1 MLESL
6 VTKVKEHFPNRKT
19 SCLKNVLLLSL
30 CLLHKETV
38 NLNKLKKCVSL
49 FTKKSSKADSSYK
62 RLLRIFDDYSRGKL
76 WIQLLRYVFQIL
88 RLRTTHL
95 IIDGTSWKRGKRWF
109 HYMTLSVVYQGV
121 SIPIYWKDIS
131 KHGHSNVYER
141 ICLIKQALKHYN
153 LAGKIL
159 LADRE
164 YIGKD
169 WFNDLIDN
177 QIDFIIRIKKTD
189 YKGLIDQFT
198 GLSHKAMTKKVL
210 KSTIHQKAI
219 SKLIEIQGMSLQFV
233 AVKNPK
239 NDKKDPVIYLLT
251 NLVEL
256 PAKSV
261 AQDYCIRT
269 KIEQCF
275 KHLKSNGFDLEQL
288 NLRTKSRCRLL
299 MAITV
304 FTYVLSINEGLKT
317 YKQVPCKTYADGSI
331 EKAKSVFRH
340 GFDRLANLCKCFK
353 DFCNYIC
360 SQIDMAMSKYRSPLC
375 ILSSS

>member
-6 VTKVKEHFPNRKT
+6 IAKVKEHFPNRKR
-19 SCLKNVLLLSL
+19 SCLKNILLLSL

-38 NLNKLKKCVSL
+38 NLNKLKKSVNL
-49 FTKKSSKADSSYK
+49 FIKGNSQVDSNYK
-62 RLLRIFDDYSRGKL
+62 RLIRIFDDYSRSHL
-76 WIQLLRYVFQIL
+76 WIELLRYVFQLL

-141 ICLIKQALKHYN
+141 ICLMKRALKHYN

-164 YIGKD
+164 YIGKE
-169 WFNDLIDN
+169 WFNYLIDS
-177 QIDFIIRIKKTD
+177 QVDFIIRIKKTD
-189 YKGLIDQFT
+189 YKGLINQST
-198 GLSHKAMTKKVL
+198 GLSHKSMTKKVV
-210 KSTIHQKAI
+210 KSKVHQKAI
-219 SKLIEIQGMSLQFV
+219 SKLIEIQGMRLQFV
-233 AVKNPK
+233 VVKNPK

-251 NLVEL
+251 NLIEL
-256 PAKSV
+256 SAKSV
-261 AQDYCIRT
+261 AQDYCVRT

-299 MAITV
+299 MAITI

-317 YKQVPCKTYADGSI
+317 YKQVPDKIYADGSI
-331 EKAKSVFRH
+331 EKVKSIFRH
-340 GFDRLANLCKCFK
+340 GSDLIANWCSDFK
-353 DFCNYIC
+353 DFCHYVC
-360 SQIDMAMSKYRSPLC
+360 SQIDEAISKYQSPLS